1 MEAEEA
7 GDENYVRH
15 VNAVLFPF
23 LETELKKART
33 EAESSMTEQV
43 MKELIEEEGWSEEVA
58 RLRLQDEDLWLQHAG
73 QRFDEDLQ
81 GEEGVRLWEEAS
93 QAARSVADIVANGP
107 GTIQASPAIT
117 TLVWDAAERA
127 EEALAPA
134 RLRQRA
140 RDDDERRGK

>member
-1 MEAEEA
+1 
-7 GDENYVRH
+7 
-15 VNAVLFPF
+15 
-23 LETELKKART
+23 
-33 EAESSMTEQV
+33 MTEQIV
-43 MKELIEEEGWSEEVA
+43 RELIEEEGLSEEVA

-93 QAARSVADIVANGP
+93 QAARSVADIGANGP
-107 GTIQASPAIT
+107 GTVQASPALT
-117 TLVWDAAERA
+117 SLVTDAAERA

-140 RDDDERRGK
+140 RDDDER